1 MSDRRRAG
9 CPVRVRSR
17 LLLGILWLALAS
29 GGAGC
34 RGDDPSRSDEAML
47 LMLSEARALQR
58 YADLKLIDGD
68 VEGAIA
74 SVRQVLAI
82 RFPPAAPE
90 TEDVLLDAHARLA
103 RLLLSRGGQ
112 EAEEA
117 ALAELAAARRLA
129 TRDSFFR
136 SHIENV
142 AADVY
147 AARAKRLTSPEAQKE
162 ARRQEAQALLRVIEI
177 DRRLQHALFNTREP
191 ARDK

>member
-1 MSDRRRAG
+1 MSQHRRACG
-9 CPVRVRSR
+9 RARTGSR
-17 LLLGILWLALAS
+17 LLLGIALFALAS

-34 RGDDPSRSDEAML
+34 RGEDPSRSDEAML

-147 AARAKRLTSPEAQKE
+147 AARAKRLTAPEAQKE
-162 ARRQEAQALLRVIEI
+162 ARRQEAQALERVIEI
-177 DRRLQHALFNTREP
+177 DRRLQRALFNTREP